1 MTRLPKRTRRSAGI
15 DRSSLPGILGPMI
28 KFPDPNIS
36 ESELRGSHKRACA
49 RLHFGTM
56 QPQIAPTA
64 LQTGAARLPWDA
76 RSPIASRGP
85 NAAPHPLFR
94 GFEDRID
101 ALKANAGA
109 LEAALAEEDSVGAEL
124 WRRIKER
131 ESGSARVAGKRKVSM
146 CMPPPGQTE
155 SFARIMA
162 HFEALAEAPRKKR
175 RLDFPPPTAHE
186 TSRVA

>member
-1 MTRLPKRTRRSAGI
+1 MTPRI
-15 DRSSLPGILGPMI
+15 V
-28 KFPDPNIS
+28 
-36 ESELRGSHKRACA
+36 
-49 RLHFGTM
+49 
-56 QPQIAPTA
+56 PTTA
-64 LQTGAARLPWDA
+64 GAAPRRLPWDA

-101 ALKANAGA
+101 ALKAKAGA

-146 CMPPPGQTE
+146 RMPPPGQTE

-162 HFEALAEAPRKKR
+162 HFEALAEAPAKKR
-175 RLDFPPPTAHE
+175 RLEFPPPTAHE
-186 TSRVA
+186 TRRVA

>member
-1 MTRLPKRTRRSAGI
+1 
-15 DRSSLPGILGPMI
+15 MI
-28 KFPDPNIS
+28 KFPNRNKS
-36 ESELRGSHKRACA
+36 ESELRGSPNTACI
-49 RLHFGTM
+49 RLYFGTM
-56 QPQIAPTA
+56 QPQIMPTTAPATPH
-64 LQTGAARLPWDA
+64 RLPWDA
-76 RSPIASRGP
+76 RSPIAWRGP

-101 ALKANAGA
+101 ALKAKAGA

-131 ESGSARVAGKRKVSM
+131 ESGSGRVAGKRKVSM
-146 CMPPPGQTE
+146 RMPPPGQTE

-175 RLDFPPPTAHE
+175 RQA
-186 TSRVA
+186 

>member
-1 MTRLPKRTRRSAGI
+1 
-15 DRSSLPGILGPMI
+15 
-28 KFPDPNIS
+28 
-36 ESELRGSHKRACA
+36 
-49 RLHFGTM
+49 M
-56 QPQIAPTA
+56 QPQIMPTTAPATPR
-64 LQTGAARLPWDA
+64 RLPWDA

-85 NAAPHPLFR
+85 NAAPHPLFQ

-101 ALKANAGA
+101 ALKAKAGA

-146 CMPPPGQTE
+146 RMPPPGPTE

-162 HFEALAEAPRKKR
+162 AWDEAPRKKR

-186 TSRVA
+186 TRRVA

>member
-1 MTRLPKRTRRSAGI
+1 MTPRI
-15 DRSSLPGILGPMI
+15 V
-28 KFPDPNIS
+28 
-36 ESELRGSHKRACA
+36 
-49 RLHFGTM
+49 
-56 QPQIAPTA
+56 PTTA
-64 LQTGAARLPWDA
+64 GAAPRRLPWDA
-76 RSPIASRGP
+76 RSPNAAPSP
-85 NAAPHPLFR
+85 NVAPHPLFR

-101 ALKANAGA
+101 ALKAKAGA

-146 CMPPPGQTE
+146 RMPPPGQTE

-175 RLDFPPPTAHE
+175 R
-186 TSRVA
+186 VA

>member
-1 MTRLPKRTRRSAGI
+1 
-15 DRSSLPGILGPMI
+15 MI
-28 KFPDPNIS
+28 KFPNRNKS
-36 ESELRGSHKRACA
+36 ESELRGSPNTACL

-56 QPQIAPTA
+56 QPQIVPTTAP
-64 LQTGAARLPWDA
+64 QTEAAPAGPRLPWDA
-76 RSPIASRGP
+76 RSSP
-85 NAAPHPLFR
+85 NVAPHPLFR

-101 ALKANAGA
+101 ALKAKAGA

-146 CMPPPGQTE
+146 RMPPPGQTE

-175 RLDFPPPTAHE
+175 RLEFPPPTAHE
-186 TSRVA
+186 TRRVA

>member
-1 MTRLPKRTRRSAGI
+1 
-15 DRSSLPGILGPMI
+15 
-28 KFPDPNIS
+28 
-36 ESELRGSHKRACA
+36 
-49 RLHFGTM
+49 M
-56 QPQIAPTA
+56 QPQIMPTTAPATPR
-64 LQTGAARLPWDA
+64 RLPWDA

-101 ALKANAGA
+101 ALKAKAGA

-146 CMPPPGQTE
+146 RMPPPGPTE

-162 HFEALAEAPRKKR
+162 AWDEAPRKKR
-175 RLDFPPPTAHE
+175 RLAFPPPTAHE

>member
-1 MTRLPKRTRRSAGI
+1 
-15 DRSSLPGILGPMI
+15 
-28 KFPDPNIS
+28 
-36 ESELRGSHKRACA
+36 
-49 RLHFGTM
+49 M
-56 QPQIAPTA
+56 QPQTMPTTAPATPR
-64 LQTGAARLPWDA
+64 RLPWDA

-101 ALKANAGA
+101 ALKAKAGA

-146 CMPPPGQTE
+146 RMPPPGPTE

-175 RLDFPPPTAHE
+175 RVAFPPPTAHE
-186 TSRVA
+186 TRRVA